1 LPPVIAV
8 IAPGNMGA
16 AVGQLLVR
24 RGAEVLTSLTGRSA
38 ESAARAKAAGLK
50 PVAEAALAE
59 ADFILSIV
67 PPGAAAALAERLSDG
82 LARAARKP
90 IYVDCN
96 AVSPATAM
104 AIAAKVERT
113 GAPFVDAGIIGGPP
127 QQGSAGPR
135 FYACGP
141 AAGAFAALR
150 AYGLDIV
157 VLNGPVG
164 AASALKL
171 SYAGMTKGITALG
184 AAMLLAA
191 TRAGVAA
198 ELHAEM
204 GHSQKALLERLA
216 RQLPEMYG
224 KAYRWVAEMEE
235 IARFAGEDPAA
246 AAIYDGIAQLYERL
260 AGDFAGSGQEIGA
273 LDAFIGR
280 QVPAAA
286 RGAASGS

>member
-1 LPPVIAV
+1 
-8 IAPGNMGA
+8 MGA
-16 AVGQLLVR
+16 AVGQLLAR
-24 RGAEVLTSLTGRSA
+24 RGAEVLTSLEGRSA

-50 PVAEAALAE
+50 PVADAALAE
-59 ADFILSIV
+59 AHFILSVV
-67 PPGAAAALAERLSDG
+67 PPGSAAALAERLSPA
-82 LARAARKP
+82 LTEVARKP
-90 IYVDCN
+90 VYVDCN
-96 AVSPATAM
+96 AVSPATVT
-104 AIAAKVERT
+104 AIAATVERT

-127 QQGSAGPR
+127 QGDAASPR
-135 FYACGP
+135 FYASGP
-141 AAGAFAALR
+141 AARSFAELK

-157 VLNGPVG
+157 TLDEPVG

-204 GHSQKALLERLA
+204 GHSQKALLERLS

-235 IARFAGEDPAA
+235 IARFAAEDPAA
-246 AAIYDGIAQLYERL
+246 AAIYEGMARLYERL
-260 AGDFAGSGQEIGA
+260 AGDFAGGGEEIGA
-273 LDAFIGR
+273 LDAFLGR
-280 QVPAAA
+280 RVPAVA
-286 RGAASGS
+286 